1 MSAYQSMNLFSQQNQ
16 MAEESQQQ
24 NTTPLNL
31 EENEAIQDLFEQKVN
46 ELNTI
51 INQQQSQINDLVTK
65 CNKYNLYI
73 TNNEKVLSDKQA
85 KKIVEKF
92 DSVCT
97 NVDKSKKMWMAIII
111 SVVIVLFM
119 STFTVGWIDK
129 WLDSRNVDLF
139 SSTDRTN
146 ELLLLLIQF
155 LFVFVFVLA
164 ITHA

>member
-1 MSAYQSMNLFSQQNQ
+1 MSAYQSVNVFSQQNQ
-16 MAEESQQQ
+16 LAEEAQQK

-46 ELNTI
+46 ELNNI
-51 INQQQSQINDLVTK
+51 INQQQSQISDLVTK
-65 CNKYNLYI
+65 CNKYKLYI
-73 TNNEKVLSDKQA
+73 TNNEKVLNDKQA
-85 KKIVEKF
+85 KTIVEKF
-92 DSVCT
+92 DNVCM
-97 NVDKSKKMWMAIII
+97 NVDKSKKMWVAVII

-119 STFTVGWIDK
+119 STFTVGWIDR

>member
-1 MSAYQSMNLFSQQNQ
+1 MSAYQSVNVFSQQNQ
-16 MAEESQQQ
+16 MAEDSQQQ

-51 INQQQSQINDLVTK
+51 ISQQQSQINDLVTK

-73 TNNEKVLSDKQA
+73 TNNEKTLNDKQA
-85 KKIVEKF
+85 KKITEKF
-92 DSVCT
+92 KNVCH
-97 NVDKSKKMWMAIII
+97 NADNSKKMWTAVII
-111 SVVIVLFM
+111 SVVVVLFM

-129 WLDSRNVDLF
+129 WLDNRNVDLF
-139 SSTDRTN
+139 STSDKTN